1 MAEKQ
6 YVQPEDHLGN
16 TFVFPSEAKVVKME
30 DGTTVEE
37 TIRSIKQAQTDAAQS
52 LEDVVQ
58 DMEDMSLSMES
69 SKSKTYQMTMAAAG
83 WTGDAAPYSIDLTV
97 EGVTATN
104 NVDII
109 PQASTEDQIDAW
121 LGLGYMLGSQTEGK
135 VTIKSWGDKPAVDIP
150 ITVIVRGD

>member
-16 TFVFPSEAKVVKME
+16 RLVFSTEAKAVKME
-30 DGTTVEE
+30 DKSSVEE
-37 TIRSIKQAQTDAAQS
+37 AIQTIKQAQDDAAKS

-58 DMEDMSLSMES
+58 DMEDMTLSMEA
-69 SKSKTYQMTMAAAG
+69 SKSKTYQMTMVAAS
-83 WTGDAAPYSIDLTV
+83 WTGDAVPYSIELTV
-97 EGVTATN
+97 EGVTATS

-109 PQASTEDQIDAW
+109 PQASTEEQIDAW
-121 LGLGYMLGSQTEGK
+121 LGLSYMLGSQAEEK
-135 VTIKSWGDKPAVDIP
+135 VTIQSWGDKPTVDIP

>member
-6 YVQPEDHLGN
+6 YVQPQDHLGN
-16 TFVFPSEAKVVKME
+16 TFVFPSEAKVVEME

-37 TIRSIKQAQTDAAQS
+37 TIKTIKKAQTEAAQS

-69 SKSKTYQMTMAAAG
+69 SKSKTYQMTMSAAS

-97 EGVTATN
+97 DGVTDTS

-109 PQASTEDQIDAW
+109 PQAANEDQIDAW
-121 LGLGYMLGSQTEGK
+121 LGLGYMLGSQAEGK
-135 VTIKSWGDKPAVDIP
+135 VTIQSWGDKPTVDIP